1 MRFLPKL
8 LMGMTGMLAVAAIF
22 LWAGHPDETETQAP
36 ILSASSHLTV
46 ASQSPEAVQI
56 GSSQRPAQSLLE
68 TLALIR
74 GELLQ
79 WRDAKSGGSADQEAQ
94 DRLTQEMLAMVTDE
108 NALEILHALSAEE
121 MNTPF
126 GVGVLRH
133 AMQVDPVGITDWI
146 ASRTDTTEAQTLE
159 VADDWI
165 SHPTGLEECIGQL
178 PDTEWKQDFLGSLG
192 SELSNTDPKTAIE
205 VVQQM
210 NPGQAQTYA
219 LQVVACNWVAANPD
233 AALDWVAGV
242 QDPALRDQLIASAV
256 QSYAVTDPA
265 QAATWLTAEV
275 KSPQVV
281 NDAALNILRTW
292 VVKDPAQAAGWV
304 AQFPD
309 GSTKTAA
316 VEIISQHWQQTDPSA
331 AAAWI
336 QNLSAESTISPN

>member
-1 MRFLPKL
+1 
-8 LMGMTGMLAVAAIF
+8 MGMMGIVAVTAIF
-22 LWAGHPDETETQAP
+22 LWAGQPESKTQAP
-36 ILSASSHLTV
+36 VQPASSHLTM
-46 ASQSPEAVQI
+46 ASESPETLQIQSLQSPA
-56 GSSQRPAQSLLE
+56 PSLGE

-74 GELLQ
+74 GKLLR
-79 WRDAKSGGSADQEAQ
+79 WREARSTGSEDQEAQ
-94 DRLTQEMLAMVTDE
+94 ERLTQEMLAMVTDK
-108 NALEILHALSAEE
+108 NAVEILHALSAEE

-126 GVGVLRH
+126 GAGVLRH
-133 AMQVDPVGITDWI
+133 AMQVDPVRITDWI
-146 ASRTDTTEAQTLE
+146 ASRVDTTEAETLE

-165 SHPTGLEECIGQL
+165 SQPSGLEECIGQL

-192 SELSNTDPKTAIE
+192 SEMSNTDPKTAIE

-219 LQVVACNWVAANPD
+219 LQVVACNWVAADPD

-242 QDPALRDQLIASAV
+242 QDPALREQLIASAV
-256 QSYAVTDPA
+256 QSYALNDPA
-265 QAATWLTAEV
+265 QAAAWLLSEV
-275 KSPQVV
+275 KSPDLL

-316 VEIISQHWQQTDPSA
+316 VEIISQHWQQTDPPA
-331 AAAWI
+331 ATAWI
-336 QNLSAESTISPN
+336 QNLSAGSANPPN